1 MFGFPF
7 LLPVPKAVVLLR
19 TPSVPRCHS
28 VPFLPA
34 NPSKGAQDAQVSHFW
49 SLNCPTFSV
58 GYRPVQQWYPPLPQ
72 PGLYSAVSIALHVS
86 REDVFLAAADVALMS
101 LLEFSKSML
110 HRFITF

>member
-7 LLPVPKAVVLLR
+7 LVPVPKAVVLLR

-58 GYRPVQQWYPPLPQ
+58 GYRS
-72 PGLYSAVSIALHVS
+72 GLQADQSTSTLLFLSQAFISIALHVS
-86 REDVFLAAADVALMS
+86 GEDVVLTGSRCCSNVSAAV
-101 LLEFSKSML
+101 F
-110 HRFITF
+110 